1 MSAPSDEQRIAL
13 RMLELEDRS
22 RLLEAVVLVL
32 RSCST
37 RGHAQVAWS
46 ASDVAAE
53 LEVLLGAWGIRGGEA
68 LSRAV
73 KRSAG

>member
-1 MSAPSDEQRIAL
+1 VSAPPDEQRIAL

-22 RLLEAVVLVL
+22 RLLDAVVLVL
-32 RSCST
+32 RSGYST
-37 RGHAQVAWS
+37 RCHAQVDWS

-53 LEVLLGAWGIRGGEA
+53 LEVLLGAWGIRAGEA

-73 KRSAG
+73 KR